1 MAVANDSVLVTP
13 GSGAT
18 LATHLLGGKEHQAM
32 VLTDADGHILGSAP
46 TYILHQTPRVTT
58 AAATDFFDL
67 FNASASAKVIRL
79 KSLYAVLQVTAAH
92 AFTVTWQFSLIRT
105 SAIGTGGTNHTFEG
119 AAAPAAGAINIARPD
134 TVGAATPLPTG
145 ITCRSLP
152 TGGATGAAFYFSIG
166 LGSEETLMS
175 ATHQIQHIN
184 WLDLHKGIT
193 YKLQEGQGIKIRQI
207 TATASTGINFG
218 WTLTFEVIP

>member
-1 MAVANDSVLVTP
+1 MALADSSILVTA
-13 GSGAT
+13 GSGETVAT
-18 LATHLLGGKEHQAM
+18 RTVSSKKHQVGMLA
-32 VLTDADGHILGSAP
+32 DYDGHIEGSAP

-67 FNASASAKVIRL
+67 YNASASAKVIRL
-79 KSLYAVLQVTAAH
+79 KSLYAVLQVTTAH
-92 AFTVTWQFSLIRT
+92 AFTVTWQFHVIRT

-119 AAAPAAGAINIARPD
+119 AAAPSAGAVNIARPD
-134 TVGAATPLPTG
+134 TAGAATPLPTG

-175 ATHQIQHIN
+175 ATHQIQHVN

-218 WTLTFEVIP
+218 WTLSFEVIP